1 METRAKKP
9 LFSIKN
15 LKKYFPL
22 KKKAFQRRQFYVH
35 ANENISLDIF
45 EGETLGLVGESGSG
59 KSTFG
64 RTILQIY
71 EQTEGVTLYYGSTIA
86 EVNPA
91 YVRKDLKNIKNLF
104 NDYQKEMDEYAI
116 LEEKIKSKETA
127 ANADLDS
134 DEYHAIVDTMM
145 QKRRKIQ
152 NDYYNVLRLA
162 GGLLVDDNLDDVSK
176 LLSEQFEA
184 RVEEAKVRKEIA
196 DIDWKLNEYKDES
209 SKEKLRKRRTEVES
223 KLSGLHA
230 EVEKKEAA
238 VLARRESLKGTE
250 GYDEFEA
257 LRDDGVDLA
266 RLSEREMRELRK
278 NMQIIFQDPYS
289 SLNTRMTLG
298 NIIGEGLIAH
308 NMFKSRKSEG
318 YNSYI
323 QGVMEECGLAPYFIH
338 RYPHQFS
345 GGQRQRI
352 GIARAL
358 ALKPKFIV
366 CDEAVSA
373 LDVSIQS
380 QVINLLQ
387 DLKEENNLTYLFIT
401 HDLSVV
407 KYISD
412 RIAVMYLGMVVE
424 LADSD
429 KMFET
434 PLHPYTQALLA
445 AIPRTDVEGNQ
456 ELAILEG
463 DIPSAVNPPDG
474 CRFHTRCR
482 YCMERCT
489 QYEPDLQEVGSEHFV
504 ACHLYD
510 LEEEERKT
518 WVAECD
524 EKERQRLEELDQ
536 ISKEVSRELIKE
548 DQEHQDEDLVKD
560 TK

>member
-1 METRAKKP
+1 MENKEKKV

-22 KKKAFQRRQFYVH
+22 KKKAFQRRQYYVH
-35 ANENISLDIF
+35 ANENISLDIY

-71 EQTEGVTLYYGSTIA
+71 EQTEGITLYYGSTIA
-86 EVNPA
+86 EVDPA
-91 YVRKDLKNIKNLF
+91 YVRKDLRNLPQLF
-104 NDYQKEMDEYAI
+104 SGYQKATGEYAD
-116 LEEKIKSKETA
+116 LEKRLEQLEGRK
-127 ANADLDS
+127 DS
-134 DEYHAIVDTMM
+134 DDYHEVLDKMM
-145 QKRRKIQ
+145 QNRRKIQ
-152 NDYYNVLRLA
+152 NDYYNMLRLA
-162 GGLLVDDNLDDVSK
+162 GGLLVDDDLSGVGQL
-176 LLSEQFEA
+176 LLSQHEVNVKQAGFL
-184 RVEEAKVRKEIA
+184 KELKE
-196 DIDWKLNEYKDES
+196 IDWKFSEYKDEA
-209 SKEKLRKRRTEVES
+209 SKAKLSDRRKEVVTEIDRLKADVEAKVEEVE
-223 KLSGLHA
+223 
-230 EVEKKEAA
+230 
-238 VLARRESLKGTE
+238 ARREKNRDHESFA
-250 GYDEFEA
+250 EFESY
-257 LRDDGVDLA
+257 RDDGVDLA
-266 RLSEREMRELRK
+266 RLSAREMRELRK
-278 NMQIIFQDPYS
+278 DMQIIFQDPYS

-308 NMFKSRKSEG
+308 ELFKSRKSEG
-318 YNSYI
+318 YNAYI

-380 QVINLLQ
+380 QIINLLQ
-387 DLKEENNLTYLFIT
+387 DLKEENKLTYLFIT

-424 LADSD
+424 LSDSD
-429 KMFET
+429 RLFER

-445 AIPRTDVEGNQ
+445 AIPRTDVESDQ
-456 ELAILEG
+456 VLAILEG
-463 DIPSAVNPPDG
+463 DIPSAVNPPEG

-482 YCMERCT
+482 YCIDRCE
-489 QYEPDLQEVGSEHFV
+489 QYEPGLQKQGDSDHFV

-510 LEEEERKT
+510 MEEEERMAWIK
-518 WVAECD
+518 ECD
-524 EKERQRLEELDQ
+524 EKEIRKQAELDRA
-536 ISKEVSRELIKE
+536 SEEVSREIVKE
-548 DQEHQDEDLVKD
+548 SQE
-560 TK
+560 